1 MAGRSLDDYARLA
14 RKRFD
19 HLLAESLEAADRAS
33 EANRAA
39 FDLTGLRPARSTR
52 PGPPDTTTKILDRPW
67 AAPIAVGPLAG
78 LARPADEPA
87 VLRAAD
93 AAGLPVVVD
102 MVAPDDLAYPVPA
115 DDGPRWLRTYGHR
128 EPGDIERSVADAE
141 SAGFAALLLSLGS
154 PGLSLGSQGRDRLAR
169 PDAPRAD
176 WADVERL
183 RATSTLPLL
192 VAGVRTAA
200 DASRAFDTGADGI
213 VTDAL
218 DALPDLAAV
227 AGTHRPV
234 LLGGGIRRGADILVS
249 LAAGADA
256 VLVGRLVLEG
266 LIVDGEAGVTE
277 VLGALVRELEEAMTF
292 TGTAS
297 IAETRADSLR
307 NGHRLPAPVRPT
319 GTPIG
324 AAGTLR
330 KDDLHPS
337 LSDPVLDTMTF
348 LNEVTHRYPDAV
360 SFAPGRPYDGFFD
373 TEQIFTYLRRYLDHL
388 AAQGHTEQ
396 DIRTAMYQYGPTAGQ
411 IREIVADSLRADEG
425 IDVSA
430 ESIVITVGAQEAML
444 LVVRALTAGP
454 EDVLLAASPC
464 YVGIT
469 GVARLLG
476 VPVTAVE
483 EREDGFS
490 CADLEAAIVRERA
503 RGRRPRALYVIPDHS
518 NPSGTT
524 MDAPTRAALL
534 ETAERHG
541 ILVIE
546 DSPYRRVSPGTPL
559 PTLKSMDR
567 SRSVVHLGS
576 FAKTVFPG
584 ARVGFAVAD
593 QQVVDA
599 SGLTGL
605 LADELAKIKSMVTV
619 NTSSLSQAAVAGAL
633 LAGEGRIS
641 EMNVE
646 PAAYYGNAMRTTL
659 RNLDARLPAARRAA
673 LGVRWNEPTG
683 GFFLTVQVPFRA
695 DNAALTRSAQEFGV
709 IWTPMNYFYPQGGG
723 HQALRLSTSYLTTA
737 DIEEGTARLAR
748 FIEAQS
754 SAS

>member
-14 RKRFD
+14 RKEFD
-19 HLLAESLEAADRAS
+19 HVLAESLETVERAS
-33 EANRAA
+33 AANRAA

-52 PGPPDTTTKILDRPW
+52 PGPPDTTTKILGRPW
-67 AAPIAVGPLAG
+67 AAPIAVGPLTG
-78 LARPADEPA
+78 LARPADESA
-87 VLRAAD
+87 VLRASD

-102 MVAPDDLAYPVPA
+102 TVTPNDLADPLPA
-115 DDGPRWLRTYGHR
+115 GDGPRWLRTYGHR
-128 EPGDIERSVADAE
+128 EHGDVERSVADAE
-141 SAGFAALLLSLGS
+141 RAGFAALLVSLGS
-154 PGLSLGSQGRDRLAR
+154 QDLSLGSQGGGRLAR
-169 PDAPRAD
+169 PDAPHAD

-183 RATSTLPLL
+183 RGTSTLPLL

-200 DASRAFDTGADGI
+200 DASRAFDAGADGI
-213 VTDAL
+213 VTDSL
-218 DALPDLAAV
+218 DALPGLAAV
-227 AGTHRPV
+227 AGAHRPV

-249 LAAGADA
+249 LASGADA

-266 LIVDGEAGVTE
+266 LIVDGEAGITE

-297 IAETRADSLR
+297 IAESRPDSLR
-307 NGHRLPAPVRPT
+307 TAHRTPSTVRTTDIPVS
-319 GTPIG
+319 
-324 AAGTLR
+324 AVGTLR

-388 AAQGHTEQ
+388 AARGHTEQ

-411 IREIVADSLRADEG
+411 IREIVAGSLREDEG
-425 IDVSA
+425 IDVPA

-454 EDVLLAASPC
+454 DDVLLAASPC

-524 MDAPTRAALL
+524 MDAPTRTALL

-541 ILVIE
+541 ILLIE

-559 PTLKSMDR
+559 PTLKSLDR

-593 QQVVDA
+593 QHVVDA
-599 SGLTGL
+599 SGRTGL

-633 LAGEGRIS
+633 LAGDGRIS
-641 EMNVE
+641 EMNAK

-723 HQALRLSTSYLTTA
+723 HHALRLSTSYLTTA